1 MGYSCCVPGCKS
13 NYKKDEPS
21 VTVFKFPSIGE
32 LRQNLLHNIPRKF
45 DKITQSTRACIKY
58 FEDKNVHGFN
68 IHTNREG
75 TTYTVSDV
83 VLIKF
88 FYCTSCIITNIKSML
103 KWYYFIC
110 KLFFMAT
117 DVVVRSGFLLVL
129 CDF

>member
-1 MGYSCCVPGCKS
+1 MYQDVNLIIRRTSQVSRCL
-13 NYKKDEPS
+13 N
-21 VTVFKFPSIGE
+21 FPALGIETKWS
-32 LRQNLLHNIPRKF
+32 QNIPRKF
-45 DKITQSTRACIKY
+45 DKITQSTRVCIKY
-58 FEDKNVHGFN
+58 FEDKYVHGFN
-68 IHTNREG
+68 IHINPVG

-83 VLIKF
+83 VLIKL

-103 KWYYFIC
+103 KWHYFIC